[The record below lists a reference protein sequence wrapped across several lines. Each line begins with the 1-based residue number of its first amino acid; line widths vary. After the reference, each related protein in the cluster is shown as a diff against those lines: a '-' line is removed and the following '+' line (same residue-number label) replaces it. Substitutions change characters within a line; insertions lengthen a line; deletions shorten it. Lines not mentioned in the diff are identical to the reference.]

1 MQEQKSKKL
10 TAKDVPVPEF
20 PKMEFVKED
29 FFGSI
34 FGEESERS
42 FQIQTIFSLLVFG
55 VGLAVGLAIGGSAL

>member
-10 TAKDVPVPEF
+10 TARDVPVPEP

-34 FGEESERS
+34 FGGKAERS
-42 FQIQTIFSLLVFG
+42 FWAQTIFSLLVFG
-55 VGLAVGLAIGGSAL
+55 IGFAAGLAIGGSAL